1 MRKLESYYWN
11 LILVCQIIMIYLAK
25 KLKVLYPFQN
35 TRASFGG
42 RIMGGGFG
50 GCTINLVK
58 NENKKDF
65 IRLLAD
71 EFYKIY
77 KYELDSEE
85 VIFSNGASVI

>member
-1 MRKLESYYWN
+1 
-11 LILVCQIIMIYLAK
+11 MIYLAK
-25 KLKVLYPFQN
+25 KLKVLYHFKETQGF
-35 TRASFGG
+35 FGG

-50 GCTINLVK
+50 GCTINLIK

-65 IRLLAD
+65 LNFVSD

-77 KYELDSEE
+77 KYEIDSEE